1 MRSRPNN
8 PKMRLDKFISAQ
20 LNISR
25 SEARTAIA
33 RGRAAVNGNVIRD
46 AGFQIGEESDRI
58 TLDGNAIGFKRFVYI
73 VMNKPAGVLSASTDK
88 NRRTVIDLVPQEFC
102 RRGLFPVGR
111 LDKNTTGL
119 LIITD
124 DGDFAH
130 GVLSPGREIYKTY
143 RAELDGPVTP
153 EMIEKFSAGVVLAD
167 GTRCKK
173 AFLSSLG
180 ENKAEIRICEGKF
193 HQIKRM
199 FGTVG
204 LGVNALERT
213 AMGGFSL
220 PPELP
225 PGGCIEAEREALEA
239 IFKG

>member
-1 MRSRPNN
+1 
-8 PKMRLDKFISAQ
+8 MRLDKFISAQ
-20 LNISR
+20 LNLSR
-25 SEARTAIA
+25 RDARTAA
-33 RGRAAVNGNVIRD
+33 SRGRIAVNGVVIRD
-46 AGFQIGEESDRI
+46 AGFQINEESDRI

-73 VMNKPAGVLSASTDK
+73 VLNKPCGVVSASSDK
-88 NRRTVIDLVPQEFC
+88 TAKTVLDLIPPEMRRK
-102 RRGLFPVGR
+102 GLFPVGR

-143 RAELDGPVTP
+143 LAELDGPVTP
-153 EMIEKFSAGVVLAD
+153 EMIEKFAMGVTLAD

-173 AFLSSLG
+173 AFLSPFG

-213 AMGGFSL
+213 AMGGFRL
-220 PPELP
+220 PPKLP
-225 PGGCIEAEREALEA
+225 PGECIEVKREALEG